1 MQIKRC
7 PLSAASPFV
16 NAAAGL
22 GLLFAAAACSRQ
34 DAAPPAAPETA
45 AIPAGLELPA
55 VWSTRPLESPVR
67 DIALSRGTSAIL
79 AIAFE
84 RGGLEFYSMDGDRL
98 GETARFRLK
107 AIADGRSTTVQGTP
121 VTVFPGLTEEG
132 SLQGYVYSAGLMG
145 PAQIDLPIDENRSV
159 AGLCT
164 GDAGGA
170 GILRLAYWTVVNNR
184 VLRTGLLREEDG
196 ELIWMEEAST
206 ETTFPVSACVFSEG
220 TLVASEISASTAEL
234 TRGAYSALLSL
245 SEAGGLQISTDF
257 GATATPVGLRDGITV
272 RVPQT
277 LSAITASGTMQAGGY
292 PGGVV
297 VVAGETASGA
307 HQAVFVDP
315 SALTRPGG

>member
-22 GLLFAAAACSRQ
+22 GLLFAAAACSREET
-34 DAAPPAAPETA
+34 APPAAPPPVA
-45 AIPAGLELPA
+45 VPAGLELPA
-55 VWSTRPLESPVR
+55 VWSTRTLEGRVK

-79 AIAFE
+79 AIAYD

-98 GETARFRLK
+98 GEAAMFRLK

-121 VTVFPGLTEEG
+121 VTVFPGLTEDG
-132 SLQGYVYSAGLMG
+132 SLQGYIYSPGLMG
-145 PAQIDLPIDENRSV
+145 PAQIDLPIEETRSV

-164 GDAGGA
+164 GDAGGG

-184 VLRTGLLREEDG
+184 TLRTGIIREADGDLVWTEED
-196 ELIWMEEAST
+196 ST
-206 ETTFPVSACVFSEG
+206 DTAFPISACVFSEG
-220 TLVASEISASTAEL
+220 TLVASEMSSSAAEL
-234 TRGAYSALLSL
+234 TRGPYAALLSL
-245 SEAGGLQISTDF
+245 SEAGELQISTDF
-257 GATATPVGLRDGITV
+257 GETATPVGLRDGITV

-315 SALTRPGG
+315 SVLTRPGE